1 MWNIRSDLICS
12 GRTYKYRVQKKTRI
26 TAYTRKELRVE
37 FDKRPNGFCLIVSKV
52 ESLRYA
58 NVFRMFLTKM
68 KRKFCESLTIVN
80 DNLKVL
86 QLWTIWWKF
95 HNFDQFCVIKRLAC
109 WFAGDRIFRCGEFV
123 YLEKKHLLTYIYSRL
138 KNTKRFSNFFNKI
151 LKINIFLYEF
161 YLM

>member
-12 GRTYKYRVQKKTRI
+12 GRTYKYRVQKKTWI

-52 ESLRYA
+52 ESLRY
-58 NVFRMFLTKM
+58 VFRMFLTKM

-109 WFAGDRIFRCGEFV
+109 WFAGDWIFRCGEFV
-123 YLEKKHLLTYIYSRL
+123 YLEK
-138 KNTKRFSNFFNKI
+138 NTCKLIFIQGSKIQRGFQNF
-151 LKINIFLYEF
+151 ED
-161 YLM
+161 

>member
-12 GRTYKYRVQKKTRI
+12 GRTYKYRVQKKTWI

-37 FDKRPNGFCLIVSKV
+37 FDKIPNGFCLIVSKV

-86 QLWTIWWKF
+86 QLWTIWWNF
-95 HNFDQFCVIKRLAC
+95 HNFDQFFCNQTIGLLIRRWLNISLWWVCIP
-109 WFAGDRIFRCGEFV
+109 G
-123 YLEKKHLLTYIYSRL
+123 KKHLLTYIYSRL